1 MSESNPEVAVK
12 DGNLRAAPK
21 PPAWAAGLV
30 DLLLGQAD
38 ASRLPPGATDPLAAA
53 RAILLSD
60 AFAETVLAP
69 LAAGTAPPQA
79 ARGATVPEALRRLA
93 EIHVFAGR
101 LQLSGPSFADRW
113 PRFLLRLLT
122 HEDSALRLGT
132 PGWQSAPPEA
142 QARLA
147 ERTEAAL
154 RAQAVEDPLLRHR
167 VFTAAT
173 SPLGVDTLFRYVLG
187 RPPTPRDNLVAS
199 AREGYH
205 HCIRRFLLAPEFD
218 RNVLVPLRDGKP
230 PQHAAQQPLEPG
242 HLAMLQALF
251 GRAEVPLEDWSAE
264 VLHFLGQADLIT
276 GLIGPAAALNPK
288 QRAVA
293 ARLRAVVAVAG
304 ATAAPGAA
312 RLPVTTRWRDGR
324 VLVVHV
330 DTAQLALAQ
339 PLRCPLRLELTAPQ
353 PLALDFKPERLVRG
367 LLEASVTVPLLAPV
381 PHTIEG
387 ELLVHPAEAPA
398 AAPLARVPVYAELPA
413 EAIQGILARKKEE
426 LDRAGYLAHRGR
438 TGDALK
444 QLDALL
450 ADAPCLPL
458 PRALSLSLRLLSGLI
473 DPASALQQIDQAP
486 RDPALARL
494 AVALQLQADAPAEA
508 LRRLEALPAA
518 TEPAWRVLE
527 AVIRQRAT
535 GAPGAAL
542 EGLAPGWAQRLLLGL
557 FETGARSPAMP
568 ASALGVLP
576 PDAVR
581 AALARGVVQAMA
593 LAFLPP
599 RRIAETVQAFD
610 RAGLLGIAQLCKDAM
625 AQDWMAQLLPA
636 LGLLPPESIVDP
648 WMQLSAARV
657 QQAAG
662 QLENALGLAESVL
675 RRKPAEM
682 DALLLAATLKH
693 RLGATEEAIR
703 LLDRA
708 LLQKPKDPRLNERV
722 LALELDLNKREPL
735 RSRQRADRLMAQLLE
750 IRQRE
755 LAAAPSDAPTRYEY
769 ARTVAMAERFDEAIP
784 ILESLAE
791 AAPEELRYK
800 TELMRLGQLS
810 GDHKTV
816 LRWFRAMQPEERDER
831 ATVFAIRAHRGLGE
845 VEEAQALLDG
855 AASRDSG
862 QMQREYV
869 RNLFFTGHFD
879 RALEAAEEAIAR
891 TPADLELRLLA
902 AAVNLETGNNAR
914 AAQHVD
920 WTHRHGGAAAYPLEM
935 PLFRYAVAH
944 KAGDTPGALR
954 CLDPMFARVGAQPVL
969 LDRSQGAQAFD
980 QLVGSGRHGRFAG
993 AFPPVFDG
1001 PMVSVVMTSYNVEAY
1016 LPTAARSILQQ
1027 SYRNLE
1033 LIIVD
1038 DASTDRTPEILME
1051 LERSDPRVKVILKTT
1066 NDGTYV
1072 SKNTGMLQAQG
1083 EFIALQDSD
1092 DWSHPDRLASSISV
1106 LLRRPDV
1113 VGLTTDWLRMTSD
1126 GDIVI
1131 KAGGQI
1137 SHLCCIS
1144 LVFRRDPVID
1154 KVGFF
1159 DSVRIAADL
1168 EFIQR
1173 IGLTYGARAV
1183 PRLRWPLLFGRAR
1196 SDSLTASEE
1205 FGISRTGFTEPRH
1218 IYHENSESFHAR
1230 IKAGEPAYM
1239 PFPLRVRPFV
1249 APKIILP
1256 VRES

>member
-1 MSESNPEVAVK
+1 MSESNPELALK
-12 DGNLRAAPK
+12 DGSARAAPK
-21 PPAWAAGLV
+21 SPAWAAGLV
-30 DLLLGQAD
+30 ELLFGRAD
-38 ASRLPPGATDPLAAA
+38 AAQLPNGARDPLTAA
-53 RAILLSD
+53 RALLLSD
-60 AFAETVLAP
+60 AFAETVLGP
-69 LAAGTAPPQA
+69 LAAGRAPPQA
-79 ARGATVPEALRRLA
+79 ARAAIVPEAPRRLA
-93 EIHVFAGR
+93 ETHIFAGR
-101 LQLSGPSFADRW
+101 LQLSGASFAEPW

-122 HEDSALRLGT
+122 HEDSALRLGAA
-132 PGWQSAPPEA
+132 GWQAAPAESA
-142 QARLA
+142 QTRLA
-147 ERTEAAL
+147 ELTQAAL
-154 RAQAVEDPLLRHR
+154 RAQAAQDPLLRHR
-167 VFTAAT
+167 VFTTAAA
-173 SPLGVDTLFRYVLG
+173 PLGVDTLFRYVLG
-187 RPPTPRDNLVAS
+187 RPPTARDNLQSS

-205 HCIRRFLLAPEFD
+205 SCIRRFLLAPEFD
-218 RNVLVPLRDGKP
+218 RNVLTPLRDGKP
-230 PQHAAQQPLEPG
+230 PQHAAQPPLEPG

-251 GRAEVPLEDWSAE
+251 GRPEVPVEDWSAE
-264 VLHFLGQADLIT
+264 LMQFLGQADLIT
-276 GLIGPAAALNPK
+276 GLIGPTAALNPK

-293 ARLRAVVAVAG
+293 SRLRAVVAVADT
-304 ATAAPGAA
+304 AAAPGAS
-312 RLPVTTRWRDGR
+312 RLPVATRWRDGR

-330 DTAQLALAQ
+330 DPAQVAMAE
-339 PLRCPLRLELTAPQ
+339 PLRCPMRLELTAPRVM
-353 PLALDFKPERLVRG
+353 ALDFKPERIFRG
-367 LLEASVTVPLLAPV
+367 LLEASVTVPLLALA
-381 PHTIEG
+381 PHAIEG
-387 ELLVHPAEAPA
+387 ELLLYPSDAPD
-398 AAPLARVPVYAELPA
+398 AAPLARLPVYVEMPA
-413 EAIQGILARKKEE
+413 EAIEAILARKKEE
-426 LDRAGYLAHRGR
+426 LDRAGFLAHRGR

-444 QLDALL
+444 QLDAML
-450 ADAPCLPL
+450 ADAPAWAQ
-458 PRALSLSLRLLSGLI
+458 PRALALSLRLISGTL
-473 DPASALQQIDQAP
+473 DPEAALQEIAAAP
-486 RDPALARL
+486 RDPALSRL
-494 AVALQLQADAPAEA
+494 AVALRLRAGAAAEA
-508 LRRLEALPAA
+508 LRLLDSLPAT
-518 TEPAWRVLE
+518 TEPAWRVLQ
-527 AVIRQRAT
+527 AVIRHRAT
-535 GAPGAAL
+535 GQAGNSLDGLAPDWAQHLLLALFAPGARA
-542 EGLAPGWAQRLLLGL
+542 
-557 FETGARSPAMP
+557 AMP
-568 ASALGVLP
+568 ASALGALP

-581 AALARGVVQAMA
+581 VALARGVVQAMA
-593 LAFLPP
+593 IAFLPP
-599 RRIAETVQAFD
+599 RTVAETVQAFD
-610 RAGLLGIAQLCKDAM
+610 RAELLGLAQLCKDAL
-625 AQDWMAQLLPA
+625 AQEWMAQLLPA
-636 LGLLPPESIVDP
+636 LGLLPAESIPDP
-648 WMQLSAARV
+648 WVQLSAARV
-657 QQAAG
+657 QQALG
-662 QLENALGLAESVL
+662 QFENAMALTEAVL

-682 DALLLAATLKH
+682 DALMLGATLKH
-693 RLGATEEAIR
+693 RLGETEEAIR

-708 LLQKPKDPRLNERV
+708 LLQKPKDARLSERV

-750 IRQRE
+750 VRQRE
-755 LAAAPSDAPTRYEY
+755 LAGAPGDVQTRYEY

-800 TELMRLGQLS
+800 IELMRLGQLA

-816 LRWFRAMQPEERDER
+816 LRWFRAMKPEERDER
-831 ATVFAIRAHRGLGE
+831 ATVWAIRAHRGLGE
-845 VEEAQALLDG
+845 VEEAQALLDDAG
-855 AASRDSG
+855 SRDSG

-879 RALEAAEEAIAR
+879 RALEAAEAAIERA
-891 TPADLELRLLA
+891 PADLELRLLA

-920 WTHRHGGAAAYPLEM
+920 WTHRNGGAAAYPLEM

-993 AFPPVFDG
+993 PFPPVFDG
-1001 PMVSVVMTSYNVEAY
+1001 PLVSVIMTSYNVETY

-1038 DASTDRTPEILME
+1038 DASTDRTPQILME

-1113 VGLTTDWLRMTSD
+1113 MGLTTDWLRMTSD

-1144 LVFRRDPVID
+1144 LVFRRAPVLD

-1173 IGLTYGARAV
+1173 IGLTWGARAV